1 MTDRQM
7 TNPFAPPVHFA
18 LRLPS
23 AHLPCITERYC
34 TSHLISRPDFSNWV
48 LRGYSLPA
56 LLIQRRIEDCV
67 ETDRSCARNL
77 LDEHVCKISKI
88 QPFADFW
95 NVTTAQTNFPAAC
108 VWFYKLLEDRQ
119 TKGDLVY
126 ELPDVHCVGNEAG

>member
-1 MTDRQM
+1 
-7 TNPFAPPVHFA
+7 
-18 LRLPS
+18 
-23 AHLPCITERYC
+23 
-34 TSHLISRPDFSNWV
+34 LISRPDFSNWV

-108 VWFYKLLEDRQ
+108 VWFYKLLKIVKPKVILSMSYLTSTAFE
-119 TKGDLVY
+119 TKLDDANPEIL
-126 ELPDVHCVGNEAG
+126 DDDDGNKGKR